1 MNSVNQHAN
10 CVNKLYPKMLE
21 RYINKLF
28 DDGYCK
34 DSDLIDLLTVK
45 WMVKL
50 HKNYSDILD
59 ITNVLTLNNVLDCV
73 INRCSLAKYEDLLD

>member
-59 ITNVLTLNNVLDCV
+59 ITNVLSQESFSYSST
-73 INRCSLAKYEDLLD
+73 RCSLAKYEDLLD